1 MPSTKI
7 FQKIESTDKIGQI
20 LSAIQNSVIDGHW
33 PPGTKLPSEKDM
45 AKEFGVSRFSLREAL
60 CVAEAQGLIKIQQ
73 GKRPVVISP
82 SASPIKTVMN
92 LVMKRTQENLV
103 DLAKARSGLECVI
116 AQVAAEKITES
127 ELHKLE
133 ENVALMA
140 LQGRDLDYYVAKDAE
155 FHDIILKSTKSI
167 VFEIMLSSVTPLIAE
182 SIKMTLANGGIERA
196 NMLHKEIYRA
206 LYKHDPAAAGK
217 QMALHMQYAEED
229 LQKVL

>member
-1 MPSTKI
+1 MPSTEI
-7 FQKIESTDKIGQI
+7 FSKIESTDKIGQI

-33 PPGTKLPSEKDM
+33 PSGTKLPSEKDM

-60 CVAEAQGLIKIQQ
+60 RVAEAQGLIKIQQ

-116 AQVAAEKITES
+116 AQIAAEKITET
-127 ELHKLE
+127 ELNKLE
-133 ENVALMA
+133 ENVTLMA
-140 LQGRDLDYYVAKDAE
+140 IQGRDLDYYVAKDAE

-182 SIKMTLANGGIERA
+182 SIKMTLANGGVERA
-196 NMLHKEIYRA
+196 NQLHKEIYSA
-206 LYKHDPAAAGK
+206 LHKHDVVAAGQK
-217 QMALHMQYAEED
+217 MALHMQNAEED